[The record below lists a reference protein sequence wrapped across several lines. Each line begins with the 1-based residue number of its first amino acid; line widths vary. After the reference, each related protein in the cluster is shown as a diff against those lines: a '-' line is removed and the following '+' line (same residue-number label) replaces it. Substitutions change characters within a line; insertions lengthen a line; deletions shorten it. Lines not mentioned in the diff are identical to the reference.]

1 MPESHRTG
9 YRRQSLRE
17 IQRTVVINGQKV
29 RYIVRRHPKAKHMR
43 LKITP
48 FDGVVVTLPLRLPR
62 YIDPD
67 KFVRDNGPWVLE
79 KLREAGHAYPL
90 SAGESQLR
98 GGRRILFRG
107 RQYRVVVERLIVS
120 KPRVLLNELKETI
133 SIYLPRDEE
142 ITPEAVLKSWLRE
155 EAARQIRKVAVE
167 ESRAIGVKCKRLTV
181 REQKTKWGSCT
192 VDGNISFN
200 WRLILFP
207 PRVLRYV
214 VVHELCHLRHFDH
227 SIRFWR
233 LVERHMPDYHSSVDW
248 LRTEGMNAQNLLV
261 GL

>member
-1 MPESHRTG
+1 MPDQ
-9 YRRQSLRE
+9 RRQVYRQQSVRE
-17 IQRTVVINGQKV
+17 IQRMVVINGHTIP
-29 RYIVRRHPKAKHMR
+29 YLVRRHPKAKHMR
-43 LKITP
+43 LKVTP

-62 YIDPD
+62 YINPD
-67 KFVRDNGPWVLE
+67 QFVQDNGPWVLE
-79 KLREAGHAYPL
+79 KLREAGHHI
-90 SAGESQLR
+90 SATLGTELR
-98 GGRRILFRG
+98 PGRWILFRG
-107 RQYRVVVERLIVS
+107 KRYRIAVERLMVS
-120 KPRVLLNELKETI
+120 KPRIRLNELTETV
-133 SIYLPRDEE
+133 SIYLPRNEE
-142 ITPEAVLKSWLRE
+142 ITPEAALKTWLRE
-155 EAARQIRKVAVE
+155 EAAKQIRKVVIE
-167 ESRAIGVKCKRLTV
+167 ETKAIGVQCKRITV

-227 SIRFWR
+227 STRFWR
-233 LVERHMPDYHSSVDW
+233 LVEQHMPDYETSVEW